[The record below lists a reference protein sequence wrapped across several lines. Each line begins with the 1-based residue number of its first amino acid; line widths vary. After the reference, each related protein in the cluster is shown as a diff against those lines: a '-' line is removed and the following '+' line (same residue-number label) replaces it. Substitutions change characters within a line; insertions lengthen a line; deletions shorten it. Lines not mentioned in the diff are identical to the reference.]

1 MLHDFAAFNAIF
13 RTIKQMDN
21 NDFHSRP
28 AVLCFIQI
36 YKKRAMKKSDFS
48 KTEELLQRGVVEINV
63 REHLEERIKKG
74 EKLRIKFGID
84 PTGPDIHLGNAIPIR
99 KLRQFQELGHQI
111 VFLIGDFT
119 ARIGDTSDKTAIR
132 QPMSEEEI
140 AENMK
145 TYKKQLAKILD
156 LDKTEFVYN
165 SEWLDKL
172 THKEILKLQSL
183 FTVAQMVERENFQ
196 GRFKEKKPI
205 GLQELSYPLMQ
216 GYDSVA
222 IKADV
227 EIGGTDQ
234 TFNMMAGRDIQRAFG
249 QEPQDVMTL
258 RLLEG
263 TDGRKMSKSYGNII
277 KIMDEPNDMYGKIMS
292 MKDELMID
300 YFVLCTDISMEE
312 IKEIEKELKEKRVN
326 PRDIKA
332 RLAKEIVKIYHGEKF
347 SQDAEKEFDRI
358 FRDRELPAEMP
369 EIKLEAGQY
378 DILDLLVKVK
388 MSPSKA
394 EAKRLILQGG
404 IKIEGKEEKDW
415 HKKISIRKGEEINIK
430 AGKRKFIRISA

>member
-1 MLHDFAAFNAIF
+1 MGKNTGD
-13 RTIKQMDN
+13 
-21 NDFHSRP
+21 
-28 AVLCFIQI
+28 
-36 YKKRAMKKSDFS
+36 KKI
-48 KTEELLQRGVVEINV
+48 EELLKRGVAEINV

-74 EKLRIKFGID
+74 EKLRVKFGID

-99 KLRQFQELGHQI
+99 KLRQFQDLGHKV

-165 SEWLDKL
+165 SEWLDRL
-172 THKEILKLQSL
+172 TYKEILKLQSL
-183 FTVAQMVERENFQ
+183 FTVAQMVERKNFHD
-196 GRFKEKKPI
+196 RFSAKKPI
-205 GLQELSYPLMQ
+205 GLQEFSYPLMQ

-234 TFNMMAGRDIQRAFG
+234 TFNMMAGRDIQRVYG

-292 MKDELMID
+292 MKDESMVN
-300 YFVLCTDISMEE
+300 YFILCTDISMEE
-312 IKEIEKELKEKRVN
+312 IQEFEKELREERVN
-326 PRDIKA
+326 PRNIKV
-332 RLAKEIVKIYHGEKF
+332 RLAKEIVKIYHGEGAAAE
-347 SQDAEKEFDRI
+347 AEKEFERV
-358 FRDRELPAEMP
+358 FRNKELPSEIE
-369 EIKLEAGQY
+369 EIKLEVGKCG
-378 DILDLLVKVK
+378 ILDLLVKAK
-388 MSPSKA
+388 LASSKA
-394 EAKRLILQGG
+394 EAKRLIVQGG
-404 IKIEGKEEKDW
+404 IEVNGKDEKDW
-415 HKKISIRKGEEINIK
+415 HRIIEIEKGEKIILK
-430 AGKRKFIRISA
+430 AGKRKFVQISF

>member
-1 MLHDFAAFNAIF
+1 
-13 RTIKQMDN
+13 MDN

-36 YKKRAMKKSDFS
+36 YKKRVMTKSDFS
-48 KTEELLQRGVVEINV
+48 KIEELLQRGVAEINV
-63 REHLEERIKKG
+63 REHLEKRVKKG

-234 TFNMMAGRDIQRAFG
+234 TFNMMAGRDIQRAFR
-249 QEPQDVMTL
+249 QEPQDVITL

-277 KIMDEPNDMYGKIMS
+277 KIMDEPNDMY
-292 MKDELMID
+292 
-300 YFVLCTDISMEE
+300 
-312 IKEIEKELKEKRVN
+312 
-326 PRDIKA
+326 
-332 RLAKEIVKIYHGEKF
+332 
-347 SQDAEKEFDRI
+347 
-358 FRDRELPAEMP
+358 
-369 EIKLEAGQY
+369 
-378 DILDLLVKVK
+378 
-388 MSPSKA
+388 
-394 EAKRLILQGG
+394 
-404 IKIEGKEEKDW
+404 
-415 HKKISIRKGEEINIK
+415 
-430 AGKRKFIRISA
+430 